1 MMKVM
6 LRPYGPTDTEVL
18 VPFVTA
24 FWAVHHT
31 RVDAEEARQ
40 ELADWSAGRHRLY
53 VIKED
58 GASAGFLHLNRR
70 GPIAAWVE
78 ELFVTESLRG
88 RGIAGEA
95 IRQAEALVRA
105 EGVEALCMDV
115 AADNVPALRLYH
127 HLGFDRL
134 SLITVRKDF
143 EPFETARVEHLGGL
157 DFRVKQC

>member
-1 MMKVM
+1 MKVT
-6 LRPYGPTDTEVL
+6 LRPYASTDAEAL
-18 VPFVTA
+18 VPFLTA

-40 ELADWSAGRHRLY
+40 ELSDWSAGRHRLY
-53 VIKED
+53 VIEAD
-58 GASAGFLHLNRR
+58 GAAAGFLHLNRR
-70 GPIAAWVE
+70 GPVAAWVE
-78 ELFVTESLRG
+78 DLFVAEPLRR

-105 EGVEALCMDV
+105 DGVEALCMDV

-127 HLGFDRL
+127 RLGFDRL

-143 EPFETARVEHLGGL
+143 EPFETARVERLGGV
-157 DFRVKQC
+157 DFRVKQF